1 MKDIRCVMGLHG
13 WSTDV
18 PGTVHTPVG
27 AVTLTCR
34 RCGRQKHHAN
44 VADTNGGF
52 PPGFVG

>member
-1 MKDIRCVMGLHG
+1 MKDIRCMAGVHN

-18 PGTVHTPVG
+18 PETVHTHVG